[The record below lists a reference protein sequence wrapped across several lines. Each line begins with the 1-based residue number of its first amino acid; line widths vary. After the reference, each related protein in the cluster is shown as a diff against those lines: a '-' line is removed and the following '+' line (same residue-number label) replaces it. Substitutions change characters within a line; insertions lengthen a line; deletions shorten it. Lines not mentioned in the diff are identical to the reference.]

1 MQIVMIKSREGS
13 PDGKSIRL
21 YIKGETYSVPHDLSE
36 DLAASFIRERWARKA
51 QTRDTEKEPSL
62 KDSGPALKNKDM
74 GKAPENKKSAGKPKT
89 ARGRG
94 K

>member
-21 YIKGETYSVPHDLSE
+21 YKKGETYSVPRDLSE
-36 DLAASFIRERWARKA
+36 DLAAAFVRERWARKT
-51 QTRDTEKEPSL
+51 QTRDAEKKPSL
-62 KDSGPALKNKDM
+62 KDSGPAAQNKDM
-74 GKAPENKKSAGKPKT
+74 GKAPENKKSASKLKT
-89 ARGRG
+89 VRGRG